1 MCVSLRTLAV
11 ERSRLEPWI
20 RQHVGLSSVLNNV
33 QRSASSLHSVTA
45 FMEGDTGFRG
55 CLENTNPTTT
65 ADAHSK
71 MNVHVENPF

>member
-45 FMEGDTGFRG
+45 FMEVTQGSEAAWRTQTPQQRQM
-55 CLENTNPTTT
+55 
-65 ADAHSK
+65 HIQK
-71 MNVHVENPF
+71 